1 MSIYTLNLN
10 TTGLTCHL
18 DAHKYSGTGTS
29 WVDLSGNGY
38 SGTIVGSAPYNHN
51 TKVSL
56 YSIHGGCGVTY
67 NYGPSPDGAN
77 SAIRVSNTPSVNSYF
92 RQLNSAVTPT
102 VIGQVYTMSF
112 YGKADG
118 INSLLMAEG
127 TSGNTNAY
135 LRFDLMNQTIY
146 SVGAGISSHS
156 VTPAGNEWFRY
167 SWTYTATAVGNL
179 VNVLY
184 VGAYGNT
191 VTQSYAQV
199 WGFQV
204 EYGTPTAFTPSFLFN
219 NSTQYATST
228 IPDSFWNAGSW
239 SVSSWVKF
247 AQVNKG
253 VDNAIIGH
261 GTAATNNGMHLGER
275 AGKPWL
281 GFYSND
287 LGFKPSNL
295 VAFSNTFTDA
305 KWVGYFSKPPSLS
318 KTETDPF
325 DVPNNASSFLISDA
339 TFGPNPPGYTGLIQL
354 IGPLPNNT
362 TLTVSCWMKSDVN
375 SSVRMGITDGVNSV
389 YTVTPTWTR
398 YVFTGNYLTS
408 GNRGFQINV
417 LGNQGLPGG
426 TKLYIYG
433 AQTEVGGSVTSYIE
447 NTGTVTV
454 QHLISPTTLVANTWY
469 NIVGSYDNTTKTKS
483 MYVNGVFNGSG
494 GTVGYTGTGSNTRIG
509 QYSWNTTHKMF
520 GAIASISIY
529 DRVLDQTEITSM
541 YKNTKGRYLQ

>member
-1 MSIYTLNLN
+1 MSVSTSNFITS
-10 TTGLTCHL
+10 GLVCHL
-18 DAHKYSGTGTS
+18 DAFKHSGTGTTWS
-29 WVDLSGNGY
+29 DLNRTYNGTLV
-38 SGTIVGSAPYNHN
+38 GTPPYTHP
-51 TKVSL
+51 TKNALNSL
-56 YSIHGGCGVTY
+56 NGGTGATY
-67 NYGPSPDGAN
+67 NYSVSPDGAKN
-77 SAIRVSNTPSVNSYF
+77 GIRVWNTPSVNSYF
-92 RQLNSAVTPT
+92 TFNNGTPNTVT
-102 VIGQVYTMSF
+102 GQVYTISF
-112 YGKADG
+112 YGKADTA
-118 INSLLMAEG
+118 NSLLFVESFYNDKFNVNLNTATISNLG
-127 TSGNTNAY
+127 PNVNSSSVTNAGNGWY
-135 LRFDLMNQTIY
+135 RY
-146 SVGAGISSHS
+146 SVTF
-156 VTPAGNEWFRY
+156 TPTSAHVMTR
-167 SWTYTATAVGNL
+167 VM
-179 VNVLY
+179 Y

-191 VTQSYAQV
+191 ATQHYAQV
-199 WGFQV
+199 YGFQIV
-204 EYGTPTAFTPSFLFN
+204 YGSAVPFAPSFLFD
-219 NSTQYATST
+219 NSTQYVTST
-228 IPDSFWNAGSW
+228 IPDSFWNSASW
-239 SVSSWVKF
+239 TVSTWVNF

-253 VDNAIIGH
+253 LDNAIIGH

-275 AGKPWL
+275 AGKPWF